1 MNSLSFEQ
9 RAMRPILFL
18 LCISSII
25 ACQPTTESKR
35 SDKRQETL
43 AQTIG
48 SLKLWLNLLPAPYFY
63 SSVQIDNIGLIDSN
77 ENIHSILGSDNGPLV
92 ISSLLS
98 QPTIVQAQFS
108 DIPVGHYE
116 SILVT
121 INLENTQV
129 NWIDNKAL
137 IIPFLYDTFG
147 KSDEEAQ
154 NQITVEIPISGQ
166 NSLNIHEEKTANL
179 AITHLAYR

>member
-1 MNSLSFEQ
+1 M
-9 RAMRPILFL
+9 
-18 LCISSII
+18 
-25 ACQPTTESKR
+25 
-35 SDKRQETL
+35 
-43 AQTIG
+43 
-48 SLKLWLNLLPAPYFY
+48 
-63 SSVQIDNIGLIDSN
+63 
-77 ENIHSILGSDNGPLV
+77 
-92 ISSLLS
+92 
-98 QPTIVQAQFS
+98 
-108 DIPVGHYE
+108 GHYE